1 MFLELSATLP
11 SNKLHP
17 LLPHEI
23 AKFTHKLLHYDSV
36 YKMQFHLDS
45 KQMVYRWILIDLVP
59 LNSNWPD
66 KSTRKKKKL
75 RKLSTEKKQ
84 QHFFFFLHSMLH
96 SLYLIIKS

>member
-1 MFLELSATLP
+1 
-11 SNKLHP
+11 
-17 LLPHEI
+17 
-23 AKFTHKLLHYDSV
+23 
-36 YKMQFHLDS
+36 MQFHLDS

-84 QHFFFFLHSMLH
+84 QHFFFSFTFNVTFTISNNKK
-96 SLYLIIKS
+96 LIIKIC